1 MQNNY
6 TPSVNIIRDADRS
19 INYKPTPNAQ
29 RAVDKIV
36 NEFRTGKRSF
46 NIIGSYGTGKSSFL
60 WALQQSIKGKKPFF
74 EVKYFQE
81 AKSEII
87 NLVGEYKSFASVLA
101 EYFAVEGDN
110 SNYKNIFAEIFQQ
123 YHALGK
129 KRPLLLIVIDEF
141 GKFLEYAAKNSPEKE
156 LYFLQQFAEFV
167 NNPDHNI
174 LLLTTVHQN
183 FDAYAFGLA
192 DAQKQ
197 EWTKVKGRFEEIT
210 FNEPVE
216 QLIFLASEQLSQ
228 NVDIQVDSKK
238 IKAANEVFLD
248 TNAFKI
254 SKEFR
259 TSISQKIYPLDMLS
273 AYVLTL
279 ALQKYGQNERS
290 LFSFLS
296 SEDYAGIR
304 GYDNKTNPFYNL
316 SNVYDYLSFNFYSF
330 LNSPNNID
338 FSAWTNIKDALE
350 RLELNFEGD
359 ELEEAQKIIKTLGL
373 LNIFASKSARLG
385 HEFVLNYAKTC
396 LGVDATLVLAKLE
409 EKKLIFYRKYINRF
423 IVFEGTDLDLP
434 SELNAASNLVGE
446 IKDVSTLLNR
456 YFELTPVFAKEYYY
470 KTGTPRIFEFI
481 ISQEPQENLVPTG
494 EIDGYINLI
503 FNDKL
508 ETDKLQEI
516 SSRQKGAIIY
526 GYYINSKEI
535 KEIIF
540 EIEKVRKVI
549 ELTASEDKVAH
560 KELREI
566 QRNRENLLNEYIVQ
580 NLFTPNNKV
589 LWLYREK
596 FCNFAT
602 KRKFNH
608 KLSEICHDVYSGA
621 PSFRNELVNRTRLSS
636 SIFTAKKN
644 FIQNLSR
651 KWHQMDLGYA
661 SDKFPPEK
669 TIFLTLLKENGLV
682 PNLFNPT
689 EAISL
694 VENSSFQA
702 LWNFCDDFL
711 EKTKRNRIKVSELV
725 EALQQQPFKLKQGLI
740 EFWLPSYLFIK
751 RNDYALFHSG
761 IYLPVL
767 NDEILELVNKR
778 PTEYEIKAF
787 DVEGVRLDI
796 FNSYRNLLNQT
807 AIEGAASNTNFIE
820 TLKPFFTFYKDLPD
834 YSKHTK
840 RLQKETFVLREAI
853 VKSKD
858 PEKTFFEDF
867 PQALGFSM
875 AELQKDKQALEDYV
889 GALQNA
895 IRELRTSYAELVNR
909 LEMFICNE
917 IIYEQLPYEQYKKKL
932 QTRFLNLKKH
942 LLIPAQKTFVMR
954 LDSQIEDKEAWLN
967 SITQALLGKALTAI
981 KDDEELVLYDKFK
994 NIILELDSLTN
1005 LSEEN
1010 HDESE
1015 EVFRLE
1021 ISSFGSS
1028 SKKTVKIPKQKSEDI
1043 KQLETLIKKQ
1053 LGKDKTLNI
1062 AALANILKG
1071 IIDK

>member
-6 TPSVNIIRDADRS
+6 TPSVNIVRDADRN
-19 INYKPTPNAQ
+19 INYRPTPNAQ

-60 WALQQSIKGKKPFF
+60 WALQQSIKGNKPFF

-87 NLVGEYKSFASVLA
+87 NLVGEYKSFATCLA
-101 EYFAVEGDN
+101 EYFGVEGDN
-110 SNYKNIFAEIFQQ
+110 SNYKNIFAEIFQR
-123 YHALGK
+123 YHSLGK
-129 KRPLLLIVIDEF
+129 KRPLLLIVVDEF
-141 GKFLEYAAKNSPEKE
+141 GKFLEYAAKNSPEQE
-156 LYFLQQFAEFV
+156 LYFLQQFAEFI

-174 LLLTTVHQN
+174 LLITTVHQN
-183 FDAYAFGLA
+183 FDAYNYELSE
-192 DAQKQ
+192 AQKQ
-197 EWTKVKGRFEEIT
+197 EWKKVKGRFEEIT

-228 NVDIQVDSKK
+228 NADFQIEEKK
-238 IKAANEVFLD
+238 IKEANTIFLE

-296 SEDYAGIR
+296 SGDYSGINK
-304 GYDNKTNPFYNL
+304 YDSKTNNFYNL
-316 SNVYDYLSFNFYSF
+316 ANVFDYLSFNFYSF
-330 LNSPNNID
+330 LSSTNNTD
-338 FSAWTNIKDALE
+338 FSAWTNIKDVLE
-350 RLELNFEGD
+350 RLELHFEGD
-359 ELEEAQKIIKTLGL
+359 ELENAQKIIKTLGL
-373 LNIFASKSARLG
+373 LNIFASKGAKLEHSFA
-385 HEFVLNYAKTC
+385 LNYSKTC
-396 LGVDATLVLAKLE
+396 LGFDASVILAKLE

-434 SELNAASNLVGE
+434 TVMNAAANLVGE
-446 IKDVSTLLNR
+446 ITDISTLLNR

-470 KTGTPRIFEFI
+470 KTGTPRIFEFV
-481 ISQEPQENLVPTG
+481 ISQEPRENLVPHG
-494 EIDGYINLI
+494 DIDGYINLI

-540 EIEKVRKVI
+540 EIEKVRKAI
-549 ELTASEDKVAH
+549 EITPTEDKVAH

-566 QRNRENLLNEYIVQ
+566 QKNRENLLNEYIVQ

-608 KLSEICHDVYSGA
+608 KLSEICNDVYHAA
-621 PSFRNELVNRTRLSS
+621 PDFRNELVNRSKLSS
-636 SIFTAKKN
+636 SIFTAKKLY
-644 FIQNLSR
+644 IQNISR
-651 KWHQMDLGYA
+651 KWNQLDFGY
-661 SDKFPPEK
+661 SNDKFPPEK

-689 EAISL
+689 QAISL
-694 VENSSFQA
+694 IQGSSFEK
-702 LWNFCDDFL
+702 LWSFCDDFL
-711 EKTKRNRIKVSELV
+711 EKTKKNRVKVSELV
-725 EALQQQPFKLKQGLI
+725 EALQMQPFKLKQGFI

-751 RNDYALFHSG
+751 RNDYALFHQG
-761 IYLPVL
+761 MYIPVL
-767 NDEILELVNKR
+767 NDEILELINKR
-778 PTEYEIKAF
+778 PSEYEIKAF
-787 DVEGVRLDI
+787 DIEGVRLDI
-796 FNSYRNLLNQT
+796 FNSYRTLLNQ
-807 AIEGAASNTNFIE
+807 ADIEEASNTNFIE
-820 TLKPFFTFYKDLPD
+820 TLKPFFTFYKDLPE

-840 RLQKETFVLREAI
+840 RLRKETFVLREAI

-867 PQALGFSM
+867 PQALGFTIT
-875 AELQKDKQALEDYV
+875 ELQKDKQALEDYV
-889 GALQNA
+889 TALQDS
-895 IRELRTSYAELVNR
+895 IRELRTSYSELVNR

-917 IIYEQLPYEQYKKKL
+917 IIYEQLPYQAYKTKL
-932 QTRFLNLKKH
+932 QERFLNLKKH
-942 LLIPAQKTFVMR
+942 LLIPAQKTFIMR
-954 LDSQIEDKEAWLN
+954 LDSQIEDKDAWLN
-967 SITQALLGKALTAI
+967 SVTQALLGKSLTVI
-981 KDDEELVLYDKFK
+981 KDDDELVLYDKFK
-994 NIILELDSLTN
+994 NTILELDSLTN

-1010 HDESE
+1010 HNETE

-1028 SKKTVKIPKQKSEDI
+1028 SKKTIKIPKQKADEI
-1043 KQLETLIKKQ
+1043 NALELQIKKL

-1062 AALANILKG
+1062 AALTNVLKVL
-1071 IIDK
+1071 IEK

>member
-6 TPSVNIIRDADRS
+6 TPSVNIVRDADRN

-60 WALQQSIKGKKPFF
+60 WALQQSIKGNKPFF

-81 AKSEII
+81 ANTEII
-87 NLVGEYKSFASVLA
+87 NLVGEYKSFASYLA

-110 SNYKNIFAEIFQQ
+110 SKYKNIFAEIFQR

-129 KRPLLLIVIDEF
+129 KRPLLLIVVDEF
-141 GKFLEYAAKNSPEKE
+141 GKFLEYAAKNSPEQE
-156 LYFLQQFAEFV
+156 LYFFQQFAEFI

-174 LLLTTVHQN
+174 LLITTVHQN

-192 DAQKQ
+192 DSQKQ

-228 NVDIQVDSKK
+228 NIDFQIDNKV
-238 IKAANEVFLD
+238 IKEANTIFLE

-296 SEDYAGIR
+296 SGDYSGINK
-304 GYDNKTNPFYNL
+304 YDKKTNNFYNL
-316 SNVYDYLSFNFYSF
+316 ANVFDYLSFNFYSF
-330 LNSPNNID
+330 LNSTNNTD
-338 FSAWTNIKDALE
+338 FSAWSNIKDVLE
-350 RLELNFEGD
+350 RLELHFEGD
-359 ELEEAQKIIKTLGL
+359 ELENAQKTIKTLGL
-373 LNIFASKSARLG
+373 LNIFASKGAKLEHSFA
-385 HEFVLNYAKTC
+385 LNYAKTC
-396 LGVDATLVLAKLE
+396 LGFDASVVLAKLE
-409 EKKLIFYRKYINRF
+409 EKRLIFYRKYINRF

-434 SELNAASNLVGE
+434 TVMNAAANLVGE
-446 IKDVSTLLNR
+446 ITDISTLLNR

-470 KTGTPRIFEFI
+470 KTGTPRIFEFV
-481 ISQEPQENLVPTG
+481 ISQEPRENLVPRG
-494 EIDGYINLI
+494 DIDGYINLI

-540 EIEKVRKVI
+540 EIEKVRKAI
-549 ELTASEDKVAH
+549 EITPTEDKVAH

-566 QRNRENLLNEYIVQ
+566 QSNRENLLNEYIVL

-589 LWLYREK
+589 LWLFREK

-608 KLSEICHDVYSGA
+608 KLSEICYDVYHAA
-621 PSFRNELVNRTRLSS
+621 PDFRNELVNRSKLSS
-636 SIFTAKKN
+636 SIFLAKKLY
-644 FIQNLSR
+644 IQNLSR
-651 KWHQMDLGYA
+651 KWHQIDFGY
-661 SDKFPPEK
+661 SNDKFPPEK
-669 TIFLTLLKENGLV
+669 TIFLTLLKGNGLV

-689 EAISL
+689 QAVSL
-694 VENSSFQA
+694 KEGSSFEK
-702 LWNFCDDFL
+702 LWAFCDDFL

-725 EALQQQPFKLKQGLI
+725 EALQTQPFKLKQGFI
-740 EFWLPSYLFIK
+740 EFWMPSYLFIK
-751 RNDYALFHSG
+751 RNDYALFHEG
-761 IYLPVL
+761 IYIHTL
-767 NDEILELVNKR
+767 NDEILELINKR
-778 PTEYEIKAF
+778 PTDYEIKAF
-787 DVEGVRLDI
+787 DIEGVRLDI
-796 FNSYRNLLNQT
+796 FNSYRNLLNQSD
-807 AIEGAASNTNFIE
+807 IEEASNSNFIE
-820 TLKPFFTFYKDLPD
+820 TLKPFFTFYKDLPE
-834 YSKHTK
+834 YSKYTK
-840 RLQKETFVLREAI
+840 RLRKETFVLREAI

-867 PQALGFSM
+867 PQALGFTIT
-875 AELQKDKQALEDYV
+875 ELQKDKQALEDYV
-889 GALQNA
+889 TALQDS
-895 IRELRTSYAELVNR
+895 IRELRTSYSELVNR

-932 QTRFLNLKKH
+932 QDRFINLKKH
-942 LLIPAQKTFVMR
+942 LLIPAQKTFIMR
-954 LDSQIEDKEAWLN
+954 LDSQIEDKDAWLV
-967 SITQALLGKALTAI
+967 SLTQALLGKSLTTI
-981 KDDEELVLYDKFK
+981 KDDDELVLYDKLK
-994 NIILELDSLTN
+994 NTVLELDSLTN

-1010 HDESE
+1010 YSETE

-1021 ISSFGSS
+1021 ISSFGSNT
-1028 SKKTVKIPKQKSEDI
+1028 KKTVKIPKNRADEI
-1043 KQLETLIKKQ
+1043 RALELTIKKH

-1062 AALANILKG
+1062 AALTNVLRLLIEK
-1071 IIDK
+1071 